1 MSTTGEKLM
10 QGPLHEGSLG
20 FWGNLKMIRPAA
32 WAVAII
38 LFLGMPALFLFIV
51 YPNAHPDEMA
61 KMPEVVRWC
70 LPFLTGALL
79 MAYVLLIGFVYVDAK
94 RRGMRYVM
102 WTLLAVFIPNAIGI
116 ILYFLMR
123 DALPTPC
130 PKCGFMTRG
139 PFTFCPSCGTEL
151 MRACKVCHKKL
162 EPGWVNCAYC
172 GAPTGAQARLGGQ
185 G

>member
-1 MSTTGEKLM
+1 MSSTGERLT

-32 WAVAII
+32 WTIAVI
-38 LFLGMPALFLFIV
+38 LFLGLPALFFVFV
-51 YPNAHPDEMA
+51 YPNADTHEMA
-61 KMPEVVRWC
+61 RMPDAAKIC
-70 LPFLTGALL
+70 LPFLAGAVAA
-79 MAYVLLIGFVYVDAK
+79 AYVLLIGFVYVDSK

-102 WTLLAVFIPNAIGI
+102 WTLLAIFIPNAIGI
-116 ILYFLMR
+116 ILYFLLR

-151 MRACKVCHKKL
+151 MKACKVCHRKL

-172 GAPTGAQARLGGQ
+172 GAPTGAQRLAGGVT
-185 G
+185 